1 MRSGQ
6 GLCVVYMATWG
17 RTRVRI
23 WQRRSCRGRV
33 LALGGAVAV
42 WLACGVIGAIQ
53 AAEIDEAFFERR
65 VRPVLVERCH
75 KCHSGEKARGGL
87 RLDSR
92 ERIVKGGETGPALV
106 AGQPG
111 GSLLLQAVEQTG
123 GLKMPPNGRLK
134 AAEIEALREWIAAGA
149 PWPKTGRSEPAGEVP
164 EVGPAPRKPALT
176 PDAAELAEGL
186 QLWLRADSLALADG
200 EAVSV
205 WPDQSPN
212 GRDLSVTKGIRPGG
226 VGGPGKFIPQST
238 LMGRPAVR
246 FETTTGLASSPG
258 NPIPVIGDAAL
269 TLVLVMSL
277 QRHEAGS
284 SHDCVLCVGDPAHG
298 SDPGRPLAALIEI
311 DRTQDHSLDFA
322 GGFGHDVF
330 PGRGSFAP
338 LYGKSL
344 VLTIV
349 KRPGPTRQ
357 TTRVFVNGQP
367 LVNSAGGLDGRDE
380 ILDLK
385 HRSDVGVFLGKALGF
400 CGPIQGD
407 LGEVLIYNTAL
418 SEIHRQGLERH
429 LAEKYGFLWEGV
441 VDLAERAE
449 FTNDERQFWAYQP
462 VRAMEPPTVR
472 DAAWVQTPVD
482 RFVLRLLE
490 DRGLRPL
497 PPADRRT
504 LLRRVT
510 LDLIGLPPTPAET
523 EAFLSDTSLQ
533 AYERVVERLLQSPQ
547 YGERWARHWL
557 DLVRYAE
564 STANDANAV
573 MRYAW
578 RYRNYVIDSF
588 NADLPYDQFLIE
600 QLAGDLLPGAETPAE
615 RTRRIIAT
623 GYLMVGPKA
632 LAETDK
638 EQSRLDIVDDQIDV
652 TGRAMLGLT
661 VACARCHDHKF
672 DAIRTSD
679 YYALAGVFRSTEP
692 FMDENRNATMWWEF
706 DVPQAE
712 GEPAVTVMAPRDS
725 VPKNLR
731 VHLRG
736 NRFTLGPVVRRG
748 ALQVVSLPET
758 DSSAGIDPQQV
769 SSGRLELARWIAHP
783 ANPLTPRVMVNR
795 IWQHHFDRG
804 IVSTSDNFGTRGA
817 RPSHP
822 ELLDWL
828 AARFVAEGWSI
839 KQMHRLIV
847 HSAAYQQQ
855 TVSESNI
862 PQGDPEGKWFA
873 GHRRRRMS
881 VEELRDSLLAVT
893 ARLDSRAG
901 TNESGEY
908 LIEKAEGIGAKI
920 RPNRVGADDPF
931 YTTFL
936 KRTIYLPVVRN
947 MLPDVLALFDAADP
961 NGVTA
966 VRNET
971 TVAPQS
977 LFLMN
982 NPLVRD
988 SALAMAQQLLAL
1000 RPAEGVGADE
1010 DGRIHEAHRRVLGR
1024 PALPAE
1030 LSEAREF
1037 LAAAQNV
1044 SADPAAEPT
1053 ARRLAAWQ
1061 SYCQTLLCC
1070 NEFLYVE

>member
-1 MRSGQ
+1 M
-6 GLCVVYMATWG
+6 
-17 RTRVRI
+17 RI
-23 WQRRSCRGRV
+23 WERGSSRWSV
-33 LALGGAVAV
+33 AGRGWAVVV
-42 WLACGVIGAIQ
+42 WLAGGAMWATQ
-53 AAEIDEAFFERR
+53 GAEIDEAFFERR

-75 KCHSGEKARGGL
+75 KCHSADRAKGGL

-92 ERIVKGGETGPALV
+92 ERVLTGGETGPALV
-106 AGQPG
+106 AGQPAD
-111 GSLLLQAVEQTG
+111 SLLLQAVEQTG
-123 GLKMPPNGRLK
+123 GLKMPPDGRLK
-134 AAEIEALREWIAAGA
+134 DAEIAALREWIAAGA
-149 PWPKTGRSEPAGEVP
+149 PWPQTARPEPSDAVSEVRPALREPAL
-164 EVGPAPRKPALT
+164 A
-176 PDAAELAEGL
+176 PDAEELASGL

-205 WPDQSPN
+205 WPDQSPY
-212 GRDLSVTKGIRPGG
+212 GRDLSVTKGVRPGG

-258 NPIPVIGDAAL
+258 NPIPVAGDSPL

-298 SDPGRPLAALIEI
+298 ADPGRPLAALIEI

-338 LYGKSL
+338 FYGKSV

-349 KRPGPTRQ
+349 KRPGPTLRNTQ
-357 TTRVFVNGQP
+357 LFVNGRP
-367 LVNSAGGLDGRDE
+367 LVNAAGGLDGRDE

-385 HRSDVGVFLGKALGF
+385 HRRDVGVFLGKALGF

-407 LGEVLIYNTAL
+407 LGEVLIYNTAVTDA
-418 SEIHRQGLERH
+418 HRQGLERH
-429 LAEKYGFLWEGV
+429 LAEKYGFLWEGLA
-441 VDLAERAE
+441 DLAARAE
-449 FTNDERQFWAYQP
+449 FTDEERQFWAYQP
-462 VRAMEPPTVR
+462 VREPVPPAVR
-472 DAAWVQTPVD
+472 EEAWVRTPVD
-482 RFVLRLLE
+482 RFVLRSME

-504 LLRRVT
+504 LLRRIT
-510 LDLIGLPPTPAET
+510 LDLSGLPPTLEET
-523 EAFLSDTSLQ
+523 QAFLDDSSPQ

-578 RYRNYVIDSF
+578 RYRNYVIDAF
-588 NADLPYDQFLIE
+588 NSDLPYDQFLIE
-600 QLAGDLLPGAETPAE
+600 QLAGDLLPGAATPAE
-615 RTRRIIAT
+615 KTRRIIAT

-672 DAIRTSD
+672 DAVRTSD

-706 DVPQAE
+706 DVPQAD
-712 GEPAVTVMAPRDS
+712 GQPAVTVMAPRDS
-725 VPKNLR
+725 VPRNLR

-758 DSSAGIDPQQV
+758 DTSAGIDPQQV
-769 SSGRLELARWIAHP
+769 SSGRLELAEWIAHS

-804 IVSTSDNFGTRGA
+804 LVATSDNFGTRGE

-828 AARFVAEGWSI
+828 AARFVASGWSV

-855 TVSESNI
+855 AVSDSNTPES
-862 PQGDPEGKWFA
+862 DPEGRWFT

-881 VEELRDSLLAVT
+881 VEEIRDSLLAVT
-893 ARLDSRAG
+893 GRLDRRAG

-931 YTTFL
+931 YTTFQ

-988 SALAMAQQLLAL
+988 SALALAQQLIAL
-1000 RPAEGVGADE
+1000 SPADGDGTDE
-1010 DGRIHEAHRRVLGR
+1010 VPRIQAAHRRVLGR
-1024 PALPAE
+1024 VATADELAE
-1030 LSEAREF
+1030 GREF
-1037 LAAAQNV
+1037 LAAAQAL
-1044 SADPAAEPT
+1044 SADPVAEP
-1053 ARRLAAWQ
+1053 AALRLAAWQ
-1061 SYCQTLLCC
+1061 SYCQALLCS

>member
-1 MRSGQ
+1 VSNWVVIIRQARSWWLTCGALV
-6 GLCVVYMATWG
+6 G
-17 RTRVRI
+17 
-23 WQRRSCRGRV
+23 
-33 LALGGAVAV
+33 LALTGPESASS
-42 WLACGVIGAIQ
+42 
-53 AAEIDEAFFERR
+53 AEVDEAFFERL

-75 KCHSGEKARGGL
+75 KCHAGEKSRGGL
-87 RLDSR
+87 RLDTR
-92 ERIVKGGETGPALV
+92 ERTLQGGETGPALV
-106 AGQPG
+106 AGKPSE
-111 GSLLLQAVEQTG
+111 SLLLQAVEQTG
-123 GLKMPPNGRLK
+123 GLKMPPDGRLK
-134 AAEIEALREWIAAGA
+134 DAEIAALRQWIAAGA
-149 PWPKTGRSEPAGEVP
+149 PWPRTGATEPPDEGAPHLAVPREPA
-164 EVGPAPRKPALT
+164 LS
-176 PDAAELAEGL
+176 PDASDLAPAL
-186 QLWLRADSLALADG
+186 QLWLRADSLSMADG
-200 EAVSV
+200 ETVAV
-205 WPDQSPN
+205 WPDQSPH
-212 GRDLSVTKGIRPGG
+212 GRDVSATKGIRPGG
-226 VGGPGKFIPQST
+226 VGGPGRFISQST

-258 NPIPVIGDAAL
+258 NPLSIEGDAAL
-269 TLVLVMSL
+269 SLVLVMSL
-277 QRHEAGS
+277 QKHEAGS
-284 SHDCVLCVGDPAHG
+284 THDCVLCVGDPANG
-298 SDPGRPLAALIEI
+298 TDPGRPLAALIEI
-311 DRTQDHSLDFA
+311 DRTQEHSLDFA

-338 LYGKSL
+338 HYGKSV

-357 TTRVFVNGQP
+357 TTQIFLNGRLLTNP
-367 LVNSAGGLDGRDE
+367 EGALDGRDE
-380 ILDLK
+380 ILDLR
-385 HRSDVGVFLGKALGF
+385 HRRDVGVFLGKALGF

-407 LGEVLIYNTAL
+407 LGEVLVYSTAL
-418 SEIHRQGLERH
+418 TDRQRQGLERH

-441 VDLAERAE
+441 VDLAQQATFTDEERS
-449 FTNDERQFWAYQP
+449 FWAYQP
-462 VRAMEPPTVR
+462 VRDAVLPEVQR
-472 DAAWVQTPVD
+472 AAWVQTPVD
-482 RFVLRLLE
+482 RFVLRALE
-490 DRGLRPL
+490 DRGIQPL
-497 PPADRRT
+497 PRADRRT

-510 LDLIGLPPTPAET
+510 LDLTGLPPTPEET
-523 EAFLSDTSLQ
+523 QAFLADGSPQ

-578 RYRNYVIDSF
+578 RYRNYVIDAF

-600 QLAGDLLPGAETPAE
+600 QLAGDLLPGAATPAE
-615 RTRRIIAT
+615 KTRRIIAT

-672 DAIRTSD
+672 DAVRTSD

-706 DVPQAE
+706 DVPQAD
-712 GEPAVTVMAPRDS
+712 GQPAVTVMAPRDS
-725 VPKNLR
+725 APRNLR

-748 ALQVVSLPET
+748 ALQVVSLPEM
-758 DSSAGIDPQQV
+758 DASAGIDPQQV
-769 SSGRLELARWIAHP
+769 SSGRLELARWITHP

-795 IWQHHFDRG
+795 IWQHHFERG
-804 IVSTSDNFGTRGA
+804 LVATSDNFGTRGE

-828 AARFVAEGWSI
+828 AARFVASGWSV

-855 TVSESNI
+855 AISENNT
-862 PQGDPEGKWFA
+862 PEGDPEGRWFA

-881 VEELRDSLLAVT
+881 VEEIRDSLLAVT
-893 ARLDSRAG
+893 GRLDRRAG

-931 YTTFL
+931 YTTFQ

-988 SALAMAQQLLAL
+988 SALALAQQLIAL
-1000 RPAEGVGADE
+1000 PSGEGSRTGD
-1010 DGRIHEAHRRVLGR
+1010 DLRIHEAHRRVLGR
-1024 PALPAE
+1024 DATDE
-1030 LSEAREF
+1030 EVREAREF

-1044 SADPAAEPT
+1044 AADPAAES
-1053 ARRLAAWQ
+1053 AVRRLAAWQ
-1061 SYCQTLLCC
+1061 SYCQSLLCS

>member
-1 MRSGQ
+1 MKNRMSGPPP
-6 GLCVVYMATWG
+6 GRLRLWLMAA
-17 RTRVRI
+17 
-23 WQRRSCRGRV
+23 
-33 LALGGAVAV
+33 LAV
-42 WLACGVIGAIQ
+42 CGPTSSGW
-53 AAEIDEAFFERR
+53 AADVDEGFFERR
-65 VRPVLVERCH
+65 VRPLLVERCH
-75 KCHSGEKARGGL
+75 KCHAGEKARGGL

-92 ERIVKGGETGPALV
+92 ERMLKGGETGPAVV
-106 AGQPG
+106 AGKPFE
-111 GSLLLQAVEQTG
+111 SLLLQAVEQTG
-123 GLKMPPNGRLK
+123 GLKMPPDGRLK
-134 AAEIEALREWIAAGA
+134 DAEVAALRDWIAAGA
-149 PWPKTGRSEPAGEVP
+149 PWPGTAVGATAPPAGATPAEP
-164 EVGPAPRKPALT
+164 RIPLLAPDSEELVGS
-176 PDAAELAEGL
+176 L
-186 QLWLRADSLALADG
+186 QLWLRADSLTLGDG
-200 EAVSV
+200 EPVSV
-205 WPDQSPN
+205 WPDQSLH
-212 GRDLSVTKGIRPGG
+212 GRDVSATRGIRAGG
-226 VGGPGKFIPQST
+226 VGGPGKFVAQSS

-246 FETTTGLASSPG
+246 FETTTGMASSPG
-258 NPIPVIGDAAL
+258 NAIPVEGDSAHS
-269 TLVLVMSL
+269 LVLVMSL

-298 SDPGRPLAALIEI
+298 GDPGRPLSALIEI
-311 DRTQDHSLDFA
+311 DRTQDHSLDYA

-338 LYGKSL
+338 FYGKSI
-344 VLTIV
+344 VLTII
-349 KRPGPTRQ
+349 KRPGPTVQ
-357 TTRVFVNGQP
+357 TTRLFVNGQP
-367 LVNSAGGLDGRDE
+367 LTNPSGGLDGRDE
-380 ILDLK
+380 MPDLR
-385 HRSDVGVFLGKALGF
+385 HRRDVGVFLGKALGF

-418 SEIHRQGLERH
+418 TESQRQGLERH
-429 LAEKYGFLWEGV
+429 LAEKYAFLWEGMT
-441 VDLAERAE
+441 DLAQRAE
-449 FTNDERQFWAYQP
+449 FTDEERSFWAYQP
-462 VRAMEPPTVR
+462 VNEPQLPLVNNE
-472 DAAWVQTPVD
+472 AWVQTPVD
-482 RFVLRLLE
+482 RFVLRSME
-490 DRGLRPL
+490 DRGLVPF
-497 PPADRRT
+497 PKVDRRT

-510 LDLIGLPPTPAET
+510 LDLTGLPPTVE
-523 EAFLSDTSLQ
+523 EMDAFLNDHSPQ
-533 AYERVVERLLQSPQ
+533 AYERVVERLLQSPE

-557 DLVRYAE
+557 DLVRFAE

-578 RYRNYVIDSF
+578 RYRNYVIDAF
-588 NADLPYDQFLIE
+588 NADLPYDQFLTE
-600 QLAGDLLPGAETPAE
+600 QLAGDLMPGAVSPAE
-615 RTRRIIAT
+615 RARRIIAT

-661 VACARCHDHKF
+661 LACARCHDHKF
-672 DAIRTSD
+672 DAVRTTD
-679 YYALAGVFRSTEP
+679 YYAMAGVFRSTEP

-706 DVPQAE
+706 DVPQGE
-712 GEPAVTVMAPRDS
+712 GQPSVTVMAPREA
-725 VPKNLR
+725 VPRNLR

-748 ALQVVSLPET
+748 MLEVVTQSGT
-758 DSSAGIDPQQV
+758 DTAAGIDPQQV

-783 ANPLTPRVMVNR
+783 ANPLTSRVMVNR

-804 IVSTSDNFGTRGA
+804 LVATSDNFGTRGE
-817 RPSHP
+817 RPTHP

-828 AARFVAEGWSI
+828 ARQFVQSGWSV

-855 TVSESNI
+855 SVSDRNTPS
-862 PQGDPEGKWFA
+862 GDPEGRWLA

-881 VEELRDSLLAVT
+881 VEEIRDSLLAVSG
-893 ARLDSRAG
+893 RLDRRAG

-931 YTTFL
+931 YTSFL

-988 SALAMAQQLLAL
+988 SALELARRLTARQTADGGGLTDDQL
-1000 RPAEGVGADE
+1000 VV
-1010 DGRIHEAHRRVLGR
+1010 EAHRQVLGR
-1024 PALPAE
+1024 SATEAE
-1030 LSEAREF
+1030 LTEARDF
-1037 LAAAQNV
+1037 LSMAQTI
-1044 SADPAAEPT
+1044 SADPSADVT
-1053 ARRLAAWQ
+1053 ARRLSAWQ
-1061 SYCQTLLCC
+1061 SYCQALLCS